1 MVMIPPVWAP
11 AGGGAAA
18 GSVGAAGSTAG
29 ASTFP
34 GVNEGGTWEN
44 DGSWETSA
52 DAGGTRGA
60 PDNGGF
66 TYQGKEYD
74 PILNQPMEA
83 NAETQEGYWEDDI
96 EYSESVTYDETQSKA
111 STQAKT
117 DEKTC
122 ENCPPE
128 GKVAP
133 MVRRCSRWSVI
144 TISYQT
150 RICGTFYNP
159 ETKQIQEYK
168 YCGVSFDGW
177 KDKLCQFWEAK
188 ARYDQFFDTY
198 GEPKGWWKGVRS
210 GIKQAGR
217 HQAVAT
223 INQPLKV
230 VWIFMQPT
238 SYRYFSKMFKD
249 MPDIMTRWI
258 P

>member
-1 MVMIPPVWAP
+1 MVMILTGGGI
-11 AGGGAAA
+11 GGGAT
-18 GSVGAAGSTAG
+18 GSVGVAGRAMG

-34 GVNEGGTWEN
+34 GAGSSHGGWE
-44 DGSWETSA
+44 DEDMSYP
-52 DAGGTRGA
+52 GGRA
-60 PDNGGF
+60 QSRSQGGF
-66 TYQGKEYD
+66 DYQGKQYD
-74 PILNQPMEA
+74 PILNEPMVVS
-83 NAETQEGYWEDDI
+83 AETHGDFWEDDI
-96 EYSESVTYDETQSKA
+96 DLDYSETVSYEGVDI
-111 STQAKT
+111 STGAQAKT

-128 GKVAP
+128 GKVMP
-133 MVRRCSRWSVI
+133 MVRRCSRWSEV

-159 ETKQIQEYK
+159 ETQQIQEFK

-188 ARYDQFFDTY
+188 ARYDQFFDAF
-198 GEPKGWWKGVRS
+198 GDPKGWWKGYRS
-210 GIKQAGR
+210 GLSQAGR

-223 INQPLKV
+223 VNQPLKV
-230 VWIFMQPT
+230 VWIFMQPV

-249 MPDIMTRWI
+249 FKDIITRWV

>member
-1 MVMIPPVWAP
+1 MVMIPPVVI
-11 AGGGAAA
+11 GGTGGAAA
-18 GSVGAAGSTAG
+18 GSVGMAGSAGG

-34 GVNEGGTWEN
+34 GAGSHGGWEDDDIYPVNHTGE
-44 DGSWETSA
+44 
-52 DAGGTRGA
+52 
-60 PDNGGF
+60 PGGF
-66 TYQGKEYD
+66 GYQGKEYD
-74 PILNQPMEA
+74 PVLNEPMA
-83 NAETQEGYWEDDI
+83 VSAETHGDFWEDDRD
-96 EYSESVTYDETQSKA
+96 YSETVSYEGIETKVG
-111 STQAKT
+111 TQAKT

-128 GKVAP
+128 GKVMP
-133 MVRRCSRWSVI
+133 MVRRCSRWSMV

-188 ARYDQFFDTY
+188 ARYDQFFNADGT
-198 GEPKGWWKGVRS
+198 KKRWWS
-210 GIKQAGR
+210 GNVSAINQASR

-223 INQPLKV
+223 VNQPLKV
-230 VWIFMQPT
+230 IWIFMQPV
-238 SYRYFSKMFKD
+238 SQRYFAELFLPLKN
-249 MPDIMTRWI
+249 ILTRWI